1 MEGKMKKLIVAGVW
15 LAVVALW
22 IGIGVYYVAADPA
35 LKEWTIAVTAGAVGL
50 EVAFWTTAAVLG
62 VTLIESRKAVFRFLA
77 KPFRGEA

>member
-1 MEGKMKKLIVAGVW
+1 MKKLIVAGVW

-22 IGIGVYYVAADPA
+22 IGIGVYYFAADPA
-35 LKEWTIAVTAGAVGL
+35 LKEWTIAVTAGAIGL

-77 KPFRGEA
+77 KPFRGNA

>member
-1 MEGKMKKLIVAGVW
+1 MKKLIVAGVW